1 MLVQYGTENAGYTI
15 KESSEFIV
23 DFHMERIEIEDKEH
37 KKISIVGGYISTQ
50 VASRPKY
57 ASNHRV

>member
-23 DFHMERIEIEDKEH
+23 DFHMERIEIEEH